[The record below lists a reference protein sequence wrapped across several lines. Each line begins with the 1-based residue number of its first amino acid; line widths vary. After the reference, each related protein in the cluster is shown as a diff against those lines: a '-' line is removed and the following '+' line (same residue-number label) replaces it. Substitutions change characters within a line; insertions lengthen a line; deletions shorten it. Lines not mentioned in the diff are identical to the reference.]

1 MTSEIAVPAPAPF
14 KNRRGWL
21 IAFGV
26 IEIVFACI
34 FLLFIPL
41 IIFSLS
47 FASKHQQPDQPP
59 VPGMAATLVMSIV
72 IYGGMA
78 AVYLTAGIGSIKCRN
93 WARITMLIVSGF
105 WLFTGI
111 ITILT
116 MAFVVPK
123 IMQQQGKMPP
133 QDAQGVFVVMIV
145 IMAVLMVA
153 LPTVFLVFYSLK
165 SVRATCLMR
174 GAGEGATTLT
184 AEHAAAQVPISVIL
198 LAVWEGLGIFGL
210 VGLLMVKA
218 TVVFGIVVPG
228 LGAVVLFTTH
238 AALSA
243 FAAWLIYRREF
254 LGWAISL
261 AKMLFWTASWTVTLW
276 RTDLIDLYRKMGF
289 TEQQLQS
296 IYALPHFQVLLI
308 LSTFAGFA
316 AYLILLFYTKKYFSR
331 AGTGTA

>member
-1 MTSEIAVPAPAPF
+1 MISEIAVPAPAPY
-14 KNRRGWL
+14 KNRRGRL

-26 IEIVFACI
+26 VEIVFACF

-47 FASKHQQPDQPP
+47 AAGRQHMPEQPA
-59 VPGMAATLVMSIV
+59 GMAATLVMSIV

-78 AVYLTAGIGSIKCRN
+78 AVYLTAGIGSIKCKN

-111 ITILT
+111 CTTLV
-116 MAFVVPK
+116 MAFMFPK
-123 IMQQQGKMPP
+123 IMQQQGKMPT
-133 QDAQGVFVVMIV
+133 QSVEAFFVGMIV
-145 IMAVLMVA
+145 VMAVLMVA

-165 SVRATCLMR
+165 SVKATCLVR
-174 GAGEGATTLT
+174 GAGQGATTLT
-184 AEHAAAQVPISVIL
+184 AEHAAAQVPISIIL
-198 LAVWEGLGIFGL
+198 LAVWESLGIFGM

-218 TVVFGIVVPG
+218 TEVFGIVVPG

-289 TEQQLQS
+289 TDQQLQS
-296 IYALPHFQVLLI
+296 IYALPHFQALI
-308 LSTFAGFA
+308 IFSTFVGFA
-316 AYLILLFYTKKYFSR
+316 TYLALLLYTKKYFTR
-331 AGTGTA
+331 AGSEAV